1 MELERKAL
9 RVPENAA
16 AQLEQEPLADHRG
29 LAGEGKREER
39 GENCTRRVEPGR
51 AECGQRVAVD
61 ECGESVVDAP
71 REDRGPGHDCGLREN
86 HHDGDKHDRT
96 LFGREQLA
104 QQRKRALARGTVL
117 FLRELVIFL
126 FDCLAH
132 YAPPFSSTALRISAT
147 SRLPVSVA
155 TRVRFRF
162 PRASSS
168 WFAIT

>member
-1 MELERKAL
+1 MELEGKAL
-9 RVPENAA
+9 CVPENAA
-16 AQLEQEPLADHRG
+16 AQLEQEPLADDGG
-29 LAGEGKREER
+29 LAGEGEREER
-39 GENCTRRVEPGR
+39 GENRAGRVETGG
-51 AECGQRVAVD
+51 AERGERIAVD

-71 REDRGPGHDCGLREN
+71 RENRGTCHDSGLREN

-104 QQRKRALARGTVL
+104 QQRERALARGTVF

-132 YAPPFSSTALRISAT
+132 CAPPFSSTASRIAVT